1 MVYKCL
7 SYPRSWNTLFGVD
20 LGYGPHSPSPQIIIE
35 ENSYGED
42 N

>member
-1 MVYKCL
+1 
-7 SYPRSWNTLFGVD
+7 VD